1 MPHAEAV
8 SRATSTSGPDVPG
21 ATPGVERGCGTREEG
36 GVYLEVGFSQEGV
49 PMKYFW
55 ADPPVAHE
63 VDKEIGQALVRRED
77 TFHVIDWIGAS
88 GYPYPTDILE
98 EARSYGLSRRISH
111 NFPFE
116 RLTEESRIILVHGRA
131 VTSDPAQAW
140 HAEEEIFD
148 HTEASRIFSTCLHME
163 RTGHDDHL
171 SAPAVPCNRFWYM
184 DAEANG
190 EANASPGT
198 RSIASTEYP
207 VVDADTDL
215 DMESGIIASFPISRF
230 ATIEA
235 RDGSHDKRD
244 QMLSE
249 ATEIP
254 NVVTEA

>member
-1 MPHAEAV
+1 MPHA
-8 SRATSTSGPDVPG
+8 ATANNAPSTSSPDAPG
-21 ATPGVERGCGTREEG
+21 ATPGVERGCGTRKEG
-36 GVYLEVGFSQEGV
+36 GVYLEVGFSEEGI

-55 ADPPVAHE
+55 ADPPVTYE
-63 VDKEIGQALVRRED
+63 VDKEIGQSLVRRED
-77 TFHVIDWIGAS
+77 TFHVVDWIGAS

-116 RLTEESRIILVHGRA
+116 KLTKESRIILVHGRA
-131 VTSDPAQAW
+131 LTSDPAGAFLD
-140 HAEEEIFD
+140 EEEIFE

-163 RTGHDDHL
+163 RTGRDDHFK
-171 SAPAVPCNRFWYM
+171 APVGPCNRFWYM
-184 DAEANG
+184 DAEANA
-190 EANASPGT
+190 EIGT

-235 RDGSHDKRD
+235 GDGSHEERD
-244 QMLSE
+244 RMLSE